1 MRKNLSIY
9 IHIPFCVKKCVYCD
23 FLSLVRMIR
32 RSTGVGQSEKHM
44 SRVFAENY

>member
-1 MRKNLSIY
+1 MRKNLSFALRSVY
-9 IHIPFCVKKCVYCD
+9 IVISC
-23 FLSLVRMIR
+23 LLVRMIR